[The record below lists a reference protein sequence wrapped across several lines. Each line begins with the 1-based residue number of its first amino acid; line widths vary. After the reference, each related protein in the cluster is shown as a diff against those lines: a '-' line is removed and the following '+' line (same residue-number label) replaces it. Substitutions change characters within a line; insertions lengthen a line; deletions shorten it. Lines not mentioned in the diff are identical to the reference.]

1 MEPQTNPT
9 PTPTPGLVPPPPPKR
24 VKRYP
29 YMLTLHIS
37 ERQKIMLDCMSGRMQ
52 VPVSELIRRLID
64 ELIEKYGDKCEETV
78 KELVDE
84 EFPTIRGR

>member
-1 MEPQTNPT
+1 MEPQTGPT
-9 PTPTPGLVPPPPPKR
+9 PTPTPGLVSSPAKR

-64 ELIEKYGDKCEETV
+64 ELIEKYGGKCEDAV
-78 KELVDE
+78 RELVDE